1 MAKRRYKPEK
11 SSSNSDR
18 QRNCRVR
25 GWQDGKEKGVGT
37 LSLPDGSKYVGEYK
51 VGKKD
56 GQGTY
61 TYANGNNYIVE
72 WKDREYVGW
81 GTYTRAKGSMFVR

>member
-1 MAKRRYKPEK
+1 M
-11 SSSNSDR
+11 
-18 QRNCRVR
+18 
-25 GWQDGKEKGVGT
+25 
-37 LSLPDGSKYVGEYK
+37 PDGSKYVGEYK

-81 GTYTRAKGSMFVR
+81 GTYTRAKGSMFVREFKYGNLWSGTYFD